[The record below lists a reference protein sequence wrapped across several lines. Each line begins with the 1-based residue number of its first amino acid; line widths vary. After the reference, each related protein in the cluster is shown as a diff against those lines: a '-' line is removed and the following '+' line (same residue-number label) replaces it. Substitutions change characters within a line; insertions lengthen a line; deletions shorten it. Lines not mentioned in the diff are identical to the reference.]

1 MKKIIPIFLLFII
14 PFAAV
19 AQGNGGYT
27 KEDGD
32 KAYAESR
39 FADAV
44 TIYEGA
50 IAEQGGS
57 QPLYYNLGNAYY
69 RINQPG
75 KAILNYERALRMN
88 PMDEDTRSNLE
99 FVQSTIVDKIPQD
112 EIPFF
117 KEWADRFSSMLSKDN
132 WGVIG
137 IAAFAAM
144 LVMLFI
150 ALFKSNL
157 RKVSLAVA
165 VIAFVIA
172 AVANISAFNIDSKTD
187 GMPEGVILD
196 EMVVVKSSPDASG
209 TELTKIHEG
218 LKVVIL
224 DNVLSD
230 WAKIEAN
237 NGNRVVGWV
246 KKKSLEQI

>member
-1 MKKIIPIFLLFII
+1 
-14 PFAAV
+14 
-19 AQGNGGYT
+19 
-27 KEDGD
+27 
-32 KAYAESR
+32 
-39 FADAV
+39 
-44 TIYEGA
+44 
-50 IAEQGGS
+50 
-57 QPLYYNLGNAYY
+57 
-69 RINQPG
+69 
-75 KAILNYERALRMN
+75 
-88 PMDEDTRSNLE
+88 MDEDTRSNLE

-117 KEWADRFSSMLSKDN
+117 KEWADRFSSMLLKDN

-230 WAKIEAN
+230 WVKIEAN

>member
-1 MKKIIPIFLLFII
+1 
-14 PFAAV
+14 
-19 AQGNGGYT
+19 
-27 KEDGD
+27 
-32 KAYAESR
+32 
-39 FADAV
+39 
-44 TIYEGA
+44 
-50 IAEQGGS
+50 
-57 QPLYYNLGNAYY
+57 
-69 RINQPG
+69 
-75 KAILNYERALRMN
+75 
-88 PMDEDTRSNLE
+88 
-99 FVQSTIVDKIPQD
+99 
-112 EIPFF
+112 
-117 KEWADRFSSMLSKDN
+117 
-132 WGVIG
+132 
-137 IAAFAAM
+137 M

-209 TELTKIHEG
+209 TELTKTHEG

-230 WAKIEAN
+230 WVKIEAN